1 MELELSQLS
10 CHPIRPDAPAGFEVR
25 EDPGFEALQAEV
37 EKLSAPAAAGP
48 VDWPGVARLSGALL
62 AEKTKD
68 LLVASYLAVAL
79 VHTEGC
85 AGCARGLTFYR
96 ELLEHFW
103 EKLYPQKTRL
113 RARLRALEWW
123 VEKTLAAL
131 EQLGAVSW
139 PAPLRDGVL
148 DELTRLERLL
158 HDQLEAPPSLA
169 PLIDYFCSVELVTAL
184 EPAPQQ
190 IGRAEQVLEAAPPAP
205 EGPASSA
212 EGAQLEGT
220 GSLEAALGAVSRAV
234 FDSWQRD
241 PAPPHL
247 YRMRRQLA
255 WSPLEELPPA
265 EGRLTRIPP
274 PPQALV
280 ALLEELQ
287 CSDEP
292 EVLLKAAETR
302 LGEYLFWLDLSFFA
316 YQALLRLGDGYARAR
331 EAVRQETAFFVRRL
345 PGLEELCFADGTP
358 FASSATGCWLAQ
370 SAQSLPLPCG
380 EQGPAETRQDP
391 APGAEQVRHL
401 VQSGRLKEA
410 IEQSQQK
417 LKECGCGRERLLWRV
432 TMAGMLMAAG
442 QGRVALPYL
451 EQVLEELDRH
461 HLEEYEPELALN
473 ALELAWRAYREQPE
487 PQARE
492 TASALLLRIGRLD
505 LPEMLRLTNR

>member
-10 CHPIRPDAPAGFEVR
+10 CRPIRPDAPAGFEVR

-37 EKLSAPAAAGP
+37 EKLSAPAAAGA
-48 VDWPGVARLSGALL
+48 VDWPGVARLSGELL

-85 AGCARGLTFYR
+85 AGCVRGLTFYR

-139 PAPLRDGVL
+139 PPPLRDGVL

-169 PLIDYFCSVELVTAL
+169 PLIDYFCSVELVTAA
-184 EPAPQQ
+184 EPAPQEK
-190 IGRAEQVLEAAPPAP
+190 GREEQALEAASRAPKGAASPA
-205 EGPASSA
+205 A
-212 EGAQLEGT
+212 EAQLET
-220 GSLEAALGAVSRAV
+220 GSLEAALGAVGRAA
-234 FDSWQRD
+234 FESWQRD
-241 PAPPHL
+241 PPHPHP
-247 YRMRRQLA
+247 YRLRRQLV
-255 WSPLEELPPA
+255 WSPLEEPPPA
-265 EGRLTRIPP
+265 EGGRTRLPP
-274 PPQALV
+274 PPK
-280 ALLEELQ
+280 ALLTLFEELQ
-287 CSDEP
+287 RSGDP
-292 EVLLKAAETR
+292 EVLLEAAETR

-316 YQALLRLGDGYARAR
+316 YQALLRLGDGYTRAR

-345 PGLEELCFADGTP
+345 PGLEALCFADGTP
-358 FASSATGCWLAQ
+358 FASSGTSCWLAQ
-370 SAQSLPLPCG
+370 GVQSPPLPCG
-380 EQGPAETRQDP
+380 EREAAETGRT
-391 APGAEQVRHL
+391 PGADAEQLRHL
-401 VQSGRLKEA
+401 VQSGRLTEA
-410 IEQSQQK
+410 IEQSQQR

-432 TMAGMLMAAG
+432 TMAGVLLGAG

-451 EQVLEELDRH
+451 DQVLEELDRH

-473 ALELAWRAYREQPE
+473 ALELAWCAYREQPE
-487 PQARE
+487 PQAQE

-505 LPEMLRLTNR
+505 LPEMLRLANR

>member
-10 CHPIRPDAPAGFEVR
+10 CRPIRPDAPAGFEVR

-48 VDWPGVARLSGALL
+48 VDWAGVTRLSAALL

-169 PLIDYFCSVELVTAL
+169 PLIDYFCSVELVTAAESAPHEKGLVEQAL
-184 EPAPQQ
+184 EVAP
-190 IGRAEQVLEAAPPAP
+190 RAP
-205 EGPASSA
+205 ETPASPA
-212 EGAQLEGT
+212 AGVQLEGT
-220 GSLEAALGAVSRAV
+220 GSLEEALGELSRAL

-241 PAPPHL
+241 PAHPHP

-255 WSPLEELPPA
+255 WSPLEEPPPA
-265 EGRLTRIPP
+265 EGGRTRIPP
-274 PPQALV
+274 PPTALV
-280 ALLEELQ
+280 ALFEELQ
-287 CSDEP
+287 RSGEP
-292 EVLLKAAETR
+292 EVLLEAAEAR

-358 FASSATGCWLAQ
+358 LASSGTSCWLAQ
-370 SAQSLPLPCG
+370 GAQHPPLPCG
-380 EQGPAETRQDP
+380 ESVPAETRQ
-391 APGAEQVRHL
+391 ASGAEAEQVRYL
-401 VQSGRLKEA
+401 VQSGRLTEA
-410 IEQSQQK
+410 IEQSQQR

-432 TMAGMLMAAG
+432 TMAGMLMGAG

-451 EQVLEELDRH
+451 DQVLEELDRH

-492 TASALLLRIGRLD
+492 TASTLLLRIGRLD
-505 LPEMLRLTNR
+505 LPEMLRLANR